1 MFSEYRYGEVSN
13 SMTFRPPQIHS
24 LFFPASDFEKIS
36 KFSKPNH
43 FYVVSNRVEVKRI
56 FRFYRNMD
64 EELYSL
70 SVMADTGLIIAP
82 RNGRTIKC
90 PTSRK
95 NVQHPSKSSN
105 MLDGWTHV
113 GRLGVQHL
121 TSTIYTQKIIF
132 TYMFDGL
139 TAVGGM
145 MVKWRK
151 YREYGKSRPTR
162 QTVKHGKCFAD
173 DSPTHKTN

>member
-1 MFSEYRYGEVSN
+1 MSN
-13 SMTFRPPQIHS
+13 IP
-24 LFFPASDFEKIS
+24 EK
-36 KFSKPNH
+36 
-43 FYVVSNRVEVKRI
+43 R
-56 FRFYRNMD
+56 
-64 EELYSL
+64 
-70 SVMADTGLIIAP
+70 
-82 RNGRTIKC
+82 
-90 PTSRK
+90 PTSPEI
-95 NVQHPSKSSN
+95 VQ
-105 MLDGWTHV
+105 HV

-139 TAVGGM
+139 TPVGGM